1 MKKDKVGK
9 VDMRRAAAR
18 VLSVLVMC
26 ALIFTGTAI
35 PNGSYAASKK
45 AKYSIS
51 VNNINSNTVLRKG
64 TTLKIQ
70 ASATVTRKGVKKK
83 TPVKFKSSKKK
94 VATVSSKGKIKAKK
108 KGTTYITVY
117 CKKKTSKKKK
127 IKIRVGTPVSSIS
140 VSGSRYLNRGRSST
154 LKASV
159 NKGATNKKVSW
170 WSDNPAVATVNS
182 SGKVTAKGYGSC
194 NVYATAKD
202 GSGVSGA
209 RTIVVHHYTKGEALW
224 IAHRGLHTK
233 YTENTAAAF
242 RAAGQNGFVGEG
254 CECDV
259 WETRHSTYNVV
270 LPDMPTP
277 PTEPTMGT
285 AEAVEAQAEESA
297 VEADGSEASI
307 RSDLSADKLTASTS
321 GSDDDVDALVK
332 TINGL
337 SLESKKNTDDI
348 LDISEDIK
356 SAYTSY
362 ADLTDTQ
369 KSEVRASLK
378 SGADEGLLTFLNAY
392 AKVYEYESYDIAIN
406 HDATFSRTMGYSA
419 SVKSMSADEIRSI
432 LPTVCFLGEYLDI
445 CEAYGMV
452 PVIEFKDQS
461 MSREA
466 VRKTVEMV
474 ESKGLQDSA
483 IYISFY
489 TGPLST
495 AKEYAEKTLGAG
507 QSKTYYLFSSNVMT
521 GVETARNLGYTGVS
535 VKMTAFSD
543 AMYNTAKAYGLG
555 VGTWTYK
562 NDLSSD
568 GYLYEQ
574 VGSYRYQLDF
584 ATLDHKAFN

>member
-1 MKKDKVGK
+1 MTRNKIGK

-70 ASATVTRKGVKKK
+70 ASATVTKNGVKKS

-94 VATVSSKGKIKAKK
+94 VATVSSKGKIKARK

-127 IKIRVGTPVSSIS
+127 IKVRVGTPVSSIS

-159 NKGATNKKVSW
+159 NKGATNKSVTW
-170 WSDNPAVATVNS
+170 WSDNPAVATVTS

-209 RTIVVHHYTKGEALW
+209 RTIIVHHYTKDEVLW
-224 IAHRGLHTK
+224 IAHRGFHTK
-233 YTENTAAAF
+233 YTENTANAFKAAGDIGF
-242 RAAGQNGFVGEG
+242 RA

-270 LPDMPTP
+270 LPDLPTP

-285 AEAVEAQAEESA
+285 AEAVEAQEEESA

-321 GSDDDVDALVK
+321 GADTDVDAVV
-332 TINGL
+332 TAINGL
-337 SLESKKNTDDI
+337 SLEDWNTTDKI
-348 LDISEDIK
+348 LEHSAEIK
-356 SAYTSY
+356 SAFNLYNP
-362 ADLTDTQ
+362 LTDTQ

-406 HDATFSRTMGYSA
+406 HDATFSRTMGHSA

-432 LPTVCFLGEYLDI
+432 LPNVCFLGEYLDI
-445 CEAYGMV
+445 CKAYGMV
-452 PVIEFKDQS
+452 PVIELKDPS

-474 ESKGLQDSA
+474 ESKGLQGNA

-507 QSKTYYLFSSNVMT
+507 RSKTYYLFSSNVMT

-574 VGSYRYQLDF
+574 VGSHRYQLDF

>member
-1 MKKDKVGK
+1 
-9 VDMRRAAAR
+9 MRRAAAR

-35 PNGSYAASKK
+35 PNGAYAASKK

-70 ASATVTRKGVKKK
+70 ASATVTKKGVTKG

-94 VATVSSKGKIKAKK
+94 VATVSSKGKIKARK

-159 NKGATNKKVSW
+159 NKGATNKSVTW

-209 RTIVVHHYTKGEALW
+209 RTIIVHHYTKDEVLW
-224 IAHRGLHTK
+224 IAHRGFHTK
-233 YTENTAAAF
+233 YTENTANAF
-242 RAAGQNGFVGEG
+242 RAAGDNGFRA

-259 WETRHSTYNVV
+259 WETKHDESFVV
-270 LPDMPTP
+270 DNELPAMPTP

-285 AEAVEAQAEESA
+285 AEAVETQAGDNS
-297 VEADGSEASI
+297 VGVDGSEWPI
-307 RSDLSADKLTASTS
+307 QSDFSTDTLTASTS
-321 GSDDDVDALVK
+321 DADTDVETVVTA
-332 TINGL
+332 INGL
-337 SLESKKNTDDI
+337 SLEGLNTDAI
-348 LDISEDIK
+348 LDKSEEIN

-362 ADLTDTQ
+362 AALNDAQ
-369 KSEVRASLK
+369 KSDVRAKLK
-378 SGADEGLLTFLNAY
+378 EGTVDGLRIFLSAY
-392 AKVYEYESYDIAIN
+392 AKVHEYESYDIAIN
-406 HDATFSRTMGYSA
+406 HDATFSRTMGHSA

-432 LPTVCFLGEYLDI
+432 LPNVCFLGEYLDI
-445 CEAYGMV
+445 CKAYGMV
-452 PVIEFKDQS
+452 PVIELKDPS

-474 ESKGLQDSA
+474 ESKGLQGNA

-507 QSKTYYLFSSNVMT
+507 RSKTYYLFSSNVMT

-555 VGTWTYK
+555 VGTWTYE

-574 VGSYRYQLDF
+574 VGSHRYQLDF